1 MTQICLL
8 LSLEAHHHKEFIF
21 LQHNVSSIEGLAP
34 YCPSLAKFFR
44 KMLLIKWHKNC
55 NVRTTSKLFTMT
67 QELWILPL
75 PGQCKL
81 FRLKWRISWRQDP
94 IRSAQWVEENIA
106 ATAPTFTTLPRNT
119 SPAHMMKQC
128 NLKEQA
134 VAQYTRR
141 TLRCCLLNLRRRGLL
156 MGQ

>member
-8 LSLEAHHHKEFIF
+8 LSLEAHHHKKFIF

-44 KMLLIKWHKNC
+44 KMLLIKWHRNC
-55 NVRTTSKLFTMT
+55 DVGTTSKLSTMT

-81 FRLKWRISWRQDP
+81 LRLKWRISWRQDP
-94 IRSAQWVEENIA
+94 IRSAQRVEENIA

-141 TLRCCLLNLRRRGLL
+141 TLRCCLLNLRRRRCLI
-156 MGQ
+156 GQ